1 MQGWKIS
8 SRASKVKKLVFFYLK
23 NYLHVFLTDKKFLEF
38 FFKRVKVNTSGRYET
53 EFPYL
58 SPCGRETNYIHC
70 DDLPVVFSQLLDSQ
84 GQVVQDIASFG
95 SSPPVH
101 DDPDHDGSLPP
112 NETIDSIG
120 SERQLSTGGRGGGQS
135 EGSTIMS
142 AITQPP
148 SDPVSAVISNSSESG
163 LSPAHLPP
171 STPLRLAYGGTLSLT
186 IPFQPSSLCMLPASG
201 RVYHAGPEK
210 LGGVGLVKSSLAIE
224 LSRFF
229 VYDKEEEER
238 EGGGEGAHPVGFR
251 WQGKTWSLDS
261 ALLPILTQFTE
272 DRTWTI
278 VMMLWLLSTCKLHI
292 IILTCV
298 LMKFAKKLFGHN
310 L

>member
-1 MQGWKIS
+1 M
-8 SRASKVKKLVFFYLK
+8 
-23 NYLHVFLTDKKFLEF
+23 
-38 FFKRVKVNTSGRYET
+38 KVNTSGRYET

-58 SPCGRETNYIHC
+58 SPCGRETNYIRC

-101 DDPDHDGSLPP
+101 NDPDHDGSLPP
-112 NETIDSIG
+112 NKTIDSV
-120 SERQLSTGGRGGGQS
+120 RQLSTGGGGGGYS
-135 EGSTIMS
+135 EAST
-142 AITQPP
+142 ATTEELKPLT
-148 SDPVSAVISNSSESG
+148 DPKSAVISSSSESV
-163 LSPAHLPP
+163 LSPVHLPP

-186 IPFQPSSLCMLPASG
+186 VPFQPTSLCMLPASG

-210 LGGVGLVKSSLAIE
+210 LGAVGLVKSSLAIE

-229 VYDKEEEER
+229 VYNKEEEER

-261 ALLPILTQFTE
+261 ALLPILTQFTK
-272 DRTWTI
+272 DRT
-278 VMMLWLLSTCKLHI
+278 
-292 IILTCV
+292 
-298 LMKFAKKLFGHN
+298 
-310 L
+310 